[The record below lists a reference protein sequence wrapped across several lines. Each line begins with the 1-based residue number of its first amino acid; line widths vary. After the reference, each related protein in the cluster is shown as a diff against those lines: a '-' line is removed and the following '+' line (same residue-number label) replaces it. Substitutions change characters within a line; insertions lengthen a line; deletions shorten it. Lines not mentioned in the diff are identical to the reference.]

1 MLNEKEAAFFELLT
15 AKEASEDNLGEEGY
29 DEFSELESEPAIEP
43 GYEIKH
49 RHAFYNGLD
58 E

>member
-1 MLNEKEAAFFELLT
+1 MLNEKEAAFFELLIT
-15 AKEASEDNLGEEGY
+15 KEASEALSEEGY

-49 RHAFYNGLD
+49 RHTFYNGLD